1 MHRFSR
7 LVRTTAPA
15 GLALLAILSRG
26 ARAEPPLTLE
36 QALAEAVARN
46 ARLPVAEMDVAASQ
60 QGVLAARGALL
71 PRLSV
76 ESTVQ
81 VAPPDFSYGAGGASS
96 VAGEERLQIV
106 GRETLYDG
114 GALRA
119 GVAGAESQVRSSRA
133 AFRVAQ
139 KDLELEVRTRFSE
152 LLKTQDDVAS
162 REQGLDRLRSYLATV
177 RERQAAGE
185 GLQADLL
192 KTQAR
197 LASDQADA
205 EEARR
210 KQRAAQ
216 LQLNDLLGRDP
227 EAPLVA
233 ASLPTPQAP
242 PRVRVDSWQQPPD
255 LAQVQADQAVAE
267 ANVGVARAGRR
278 PHVDVLADAGLF
290 GGGFAND
297 VPSSSLG
304 GRLRNDLGAS
314 LTLSISWPFL
324 DFGIYQGQLG
334 QAQARAEQARRRVV
348 MQSRETR
355 LRWEAAREDMA
366 RWYQQVQL
374 RQQALPLARD
384 AYVLAESLYR
394 GGSGTALEVLD
405 AFSNLVTASQS
416 YTDAVL
422 SYRVAE
428 AMLLRWGTP

>member
-1 MHRFSR
+1 M
-7 LVRTTAPA
+7 
-15 GLALLAILSRG
+15 
-26 ARAEPPLTLE
+26 
-36 QALAEAVARN
+36 
-46 ARLPVAEMDVAASQ
+46 
-60 QGVLAARGALL
+60 
-71 PRLSV
+71 
-76 ESTVQ
+76 
-81 VAPPDFSYGAGGASS
+81 
-96 VAGEERLQIV
+96 
-106 GRETLYDG
+106 
-114 GALRA
+114 
-119 GVAGAESQVRSSRA
+119 
-133 AFRVAQ
+133 
-139 KDLELEVRTRFSE
+139 
-152 LLKTQDDVAS
+152 
-162 REQGLDRLRSYLATV
+162 
-177 RERQAAGE
+177 
-185 GLQADLL
+185 
-192 KTQAR
+192 
-197 LASDQADA
+197 
-205 EEARR
+205 
-210 KQRAAQ
+210 
-216 LQLNDLLGRDP
+216 
-227 EAPLVA
+227 
-233 ASLPTPQAP
+233 
-242 PRVRVDSWQQPPD
+242 
-255 LAQVQADQAVAE
+255 QADQAVAE

-355 LRWEAAREDMA
+355 LHWEAAREDMA